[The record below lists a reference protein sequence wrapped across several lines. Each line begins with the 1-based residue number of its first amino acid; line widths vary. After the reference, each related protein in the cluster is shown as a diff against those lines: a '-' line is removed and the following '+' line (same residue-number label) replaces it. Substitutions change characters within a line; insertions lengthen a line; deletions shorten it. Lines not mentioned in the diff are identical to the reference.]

1 MEVALI
7 ENLQREDLNP
17 VEEALAYQSLIEE
30 YNLKQDEVAERVSK
44 GRSTIT
50 NALRLLKLSDKVKQ
64 MLIDNMISTGH
75 ARCLLAIE
83 DENVQYETALTVFDE
98 ELSVRETEQ
107 LVKGVINI
115 LNGKEIDD
123 KGQAITKKKDD
134 EAMLAIVSQLAEQLK
149 DTLGSKVIIKPKG
162 KKGKIEIE
170 YVSSDD
176 LERII
181 HIINTGV
188 KQ

>member
-1 MEVALI
+1 M
-7 ENLQREDLNP
+7 
-17 VEEALAYQSLIEE
+17 
-30 YNLKQDEVAERVSK
+30 
-44 GRSTIT
+44 
-50 NALRLLKLSDKVKQ
+50 
-64 MLIDNMISTGH
+64 
-75 ARCLLAIE
+75 
-83 DENVQYETALTVFDE
+83 
-98 ELSVRETEQ
+98 
-107 LVKGVINI
+107 VKGVINI

-149 DTLGSKVIIKPKG
+149 DTLGSKVTIKPKG

>member
-1 MEVALI
+1 MKWNSLVRRIITCAVAAATI
-7 ENLQREDLNP
+7 ATASPAYVFAED
-17 VEEALAYQSLIEE
+17 EAEI
-30 YNLKQDEVAERVSK
+30 V
-44 GRSTIT
+44 
-50 NALRLLKLSDKVKQ
+50 
-64 MLIDNMISTGH
+64 
-75 ARCLLAIE
+75 AIE

-149 DTLGSKVIIKPKG
+149 DTLGSKVIIKKKE